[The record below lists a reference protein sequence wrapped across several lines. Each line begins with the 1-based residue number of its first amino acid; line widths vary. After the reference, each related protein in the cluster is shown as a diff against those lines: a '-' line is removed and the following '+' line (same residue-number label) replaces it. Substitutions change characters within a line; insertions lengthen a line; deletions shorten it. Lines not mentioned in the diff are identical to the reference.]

1 MAVAQRWPAAVT
13 AHVDGLRC
21 PEWSVALSMDP
32 VGDCVDNAVAGSF
45 FATLEC
51 WLLDRTTPTT
61 HGAAPAAVFEFIE
74 GWHNTRRRH
83 FELGYHLPRIS
94 DFAVVPC
101 PAEQASSL
109 AFLGSDAGNRATE
122 GDTLWVRKNPSPFSS
137 HSTGF

>member
-1 MAVAQRWPAAVT
+1 MTQHLRTVLVFEELEMAVAQRWPAAVT
-13 AHVDGLRC
+13 VHVDGLRC
-21 PEWSVALSMDP
+21 PEWSGALSMDP

-83 FELGYHLPRIS
+83 FELGYHLPL
-94 DFAVVPC
+94 DF
-101 PAEQASSL
+101 ERLHQARPVDVDRPQ
-109 AFLGSDAGNRATE
+109 GSYVHYAHA
-122 GDTLWVRKNPSPFSS
+122 
-137 HSTGF
+137 